1 MKPFL
6 FIISFFILSFC
17 HAQNVEFDIYFDLGK
32 FTLSKTHQKVINE
45 QIATLDSTQT
55 YNFLIKGYTDF
66 VDTEDFNLELSN
78 NRATA
83 VSEYLETSYKS
94 LINSIEKQA
103 KGELPS
109 DAKKNERV
117 GVKKHRKV
125 SISIS
130 IHDHKPKVTTRKQSI
145 YAVPINQIE
154 VGRSYELG
162 KINFKTGRVT
172 LIKSSKKQL
181 ERLVQFLRRNS
192 KVHIEV
198 QGHICCG
205 GDDDSDA
212 LNSDT
217 GTITLSVDRARFI
230 YKYLISRGISKERLS
245 YKGYAF
251 TAPLYFPEKGRKD
264 RSANRRVEIMIT
276 KN

>member
-6 FIISFFILSFC
+6 SIISFLIFSFC
-17 HAQNVEFDIYFDLGK
+17 AAQNIEFDIYFDLGK
-32 FTLSKTHQKVINE
+32 YELSKTHQKTIQE
-45 QIATLDSTQT
+45 HITTLDTTET

-66 VDTEDFNLELSN
+66 VDTEDFNLELSK

-83 VSEYLETSYKS
+83 VADYLEVSYKS
-94 LINSIEKQA
+94 LINSIKKEA

-109 DAKKNERV
+109 TASKNDRV

-125 SISIS
+125 SIIVSIN
-130 IHDHKPKVTTRKQSI
+130 DHKPKITKRKENI
-145 YAVPINQIE
+145 YAIPISELE
-154 VGRSYELG
+154 VGKSYELG

-181 ERLVQFLRRNS
+181 ERLVQFLRRNPS
-192 KVHIEV
+192 VHIEV
-198 QGHICCG
+198 QGHVCCG
-205 GDDDSDA
+205 GNDDSDA
-212 LNSDT
+212 LNTDT
-217 GTITLSVDRARFI
+217 GTISLSVDRAEFI
-230 YKYLISRGISKERLS
+230 YKYLISRGIDKNRLT

-251 TAPLYFPEKGRKD
+251 TSPLYFPEKGRRD